1 MTNKRCILVFSI
13 LVVTAVAAS
22 ACFSAPVAAPTEGVP
37 PTVTPVA
44 PAAPS
49 LPKETS
55 TPLPTGTPK
64 PTDKPAPGPTDT
76 PAPTVTAT
84 ATTEPTSTLRPQP
97 PKSTG
102 PLDFPQPEWVYMW
115 EKQPD
120 GNVKVVVKVEIT
132 GGAPPFTIK
141 HDGNVVGKT
150 WERLFLLDFLH
161 LGCSG
166 IGHTITV
173 ESADGQS
180 VTHDYWLQVDRL
192 DWCK

>member
-1 MTNKRCILVFSI
+1 MANKPCILIFLL
-13 LVVTAVAAS
+13 LVVTAMAVT
-22 ACFSAPVAAPTEGVP
+22 ACAPPAPAAPTEGVP

-44 PAAPS
+44 PATTSP
-49 LPKETS
+49 PKETS
-55 TPLPTGTPK
+55 APPPTDTSEPTVEPTAK
-64 PTDKPAPGPTDT
+64 PTDAPSPT
-76 PAPTVTAT
+76 PT
-84 ATTEPTSTLRPQP
+84 ATTEPTSTPRPQP
-97 PKSTG
+97 PKSAG

-150 WERLFLLDFLH
+150 WDRLYLLDFLH

-180 VTHDYWLQVDRL
+180 VTHDYWLHIDRL
-192 DWCK
+192 DWCN